1 MFACIIECHAKD
13 SNRMQVSTTVANDLM
28 PSPPEQGFVEFFVLS
43 EKSKVEK
50 LVCIAFSASPDV
62 DEYHHDLGETL
73 ANMLMAS
80 LGIRSN
86 AEDRND

>member
-13 SNRMQVSTTVANDLM
+13 SNRMQVRTTVANDLM
-28 PSPPEQGFVEFFVLS
+28 PNAPEQGFVDFFALS
-43 EKSKVEK
+43 EKSKIEK

-62 DEYHHDLGETL
+62 DEDHHDLGETI
-73 ANMLMAS
+73 ANMLTAC

-86 AEDRND
+86 AEDRYD

>member
-1 MFACIIECHAKD
+1 
-13 SNRMQVSTTVANDLM
+13 MQVSTTVANDLM
-28 PSPPEQGFVEFFVLS
+28 SSPPEEGFVEFFVLS

-62 DEYHHDLGETL
+62 DEYHHDLGETI
-73 ANMLMAS
+73 ANMLTAS

-86 AEDRND
+86 SEDRYD